1 MKRKGGLSPIN
12 LLMLTV
18 LIDMTGFGMIIPLI
32 PFYAQRFASGAAG
45 IGVLIASYSVM
56 QLLFSPVLGRIS
68 DTRGRRPVLIFSIL
82 TSVGSFALFTF
93 ASNYFVLLL
102 SRLVAGL
109 ATEGAVA
116 QAYVADITTKEE
128 RSSGIGK
135 IGAATGIGFILGPV
149 FGGLLSP
156 YGLRAPGYAALF
168 LSLVNLVLLF
178 VLLPEPERH
187 TVGSSE
193 GGLMESLKGVLD
205 AVREPFIGQVYIIFF
220 FVTLAFAAIPVIVPL
235 LAIEYYG
242 FTEVE
247 MSYVFIFIGL
257 VQVFL
262 QGFAI
267 KKLVA
272 RLGEEKLIIFGPL
285 LLLLGV
291 VLTPLLRSIPGFGF
305 STVLVTLGVGIT
317 NTVVP
322 GFISLMTSADMQGS
336 KLGVAQSVGS
346 IARIFGPLIGGF
358 ATDLGGVQ
366 LPFYVSGAL
375 LLAPFFLGCRLFQA
389 CTLHDLLEPLDRRE
403 HEDIYFQD

>member
-45 IGVLIASYSVM
+45 IGILIASYSVM
-56 QLLFSPVLGRIS
+56 QLLFSPVLGRVS

-93 ASNYFVLLL
+93 ASNYFALLV

-187 TVGSSE
+187 SVGSSE
-193 GGLMESLKGVLD
+193 SGLMESLRGVLE

-257 VQVFL
+257 IQVFL

-267 KKLVA
+267 KKLVS

-291 VLTPLLRSIPGFGF
+291 VLTPILRSIPGFGL
-305 STVLVTLGVGIT
+305 STVLVSLGVGIT

-322 GFISLMTSADMQGS
+322 GFISLMTSDDMQGS
-336 KLGVAQSVGS
+336 KLGVAQSVAS

-366 LPFYVSGAL
+366 IPFYVSGAL

-389 CTLHDLLEPLDRRE
+389 CTLNGLLGPLDRRKR
-403 HEDIYFQD
+403 EDIHFQD

>member
-1 MKRKGGLSPIN
+1 MKSKGGLSPIN

-32 PFYAQRFASGAAG
+32 PFYAQRFSSGAAG
-45 IGVLIASYSVM
+45 IGILIASYSVM
-56 QLLFSPVLGRIS
+56 QLLFSPVLGRVS
-68 DTRGRRPVLIFSIL
+68 DARGRRPVLLFSIL

-93 ASNYFVLLL
+93 ASNYFVLLV

-187 TVGSSE
+187 AVGSSE
-193 GGLMESLKGVLD
+193 GGLMESLRGVLE
-205 AVREPFIGQVYIIFF
+205 AVREPFIGQVYVIFF

-257 VQVFL
+257 IQVFL

-267 KKLVA
+267 KKLVS
-272 RLGEEKLIIFGPL
+272 RLGEEKLMIFGPL

-291 VLTPLLRSIPGFGF
+291 VLTPILRSIPGFGV
-305 STVLVTLGVGIT
+305 STVLVSLGVGIS

-322 GFISLMTSADMQGS
+322 GFISLMTSDDMQGS
-336 KLGVAQSVGS
+336 KLGVAQSVAS

-366 LPFYVSGAL
+366 IPFYVSGAL

-389 CTLHDLLEPLDRRE
+389 CTLNGLLDPLDRRKR
-403 HEDIYFQD
+403 EDIYFQD

>member
-1 MKRKGGLSPIN
+1 MKIKGGLSPIN

-18 LIDMTGFGMIIPLI
+18 LIDMTGFGMIMPLI

-45 IGVLIASYSVM
+45 IGILIASYSVM
-56 QLLFSPVLGRIS
+56 QLLFSPVLGRVS
-68 DTRGRRPVLIFSIL
+68 DTRGRRPVLLFSIL

-93 ASNYFVLLL
+93 ASNYFVLLV

-156 YGLRAPGYAALF
+156 YWLRAPGYAALF

-187 TVGSSE
+187 AVGSSE
-193 GGLMESLKGVLD
+193 GGLMESLRGVLD
-205 AVREPFIGQVYIIFF
+205 AVREPFIGQVYVIFF

-257 VQVFL
+257 IQVFL

-267 KKLVA
+267 KKLVS

-291 VLTPLLRSIPGFGF
+291 VLTPILRSIPGFGL
-305 STVLVTLGVGIT
+305 STVLVSLGVGIS

-322 GFISLMTSADMQGS
+322 GFISLMTSDDMQGS
-336 KLGVAQSVGS
+336 KLGVAQSVAS

-366 LPFYVSGAL
+366 IPFYVSGAL

-389 CTLHDLLEPLDRRE
+389 CTLNGLLDPLDRRKR
-403 HEDIYFQD
+403 EDIYFQD

>member
-1 MKRKGGLSPIN
+1 MKSKGGLSPIN

-32 PFYAQRFASGAAG
+32 PFYAQRFSSGAAG
-45 IGVLIASYSVM
+45 IGILIASYSVM
-56 QLLFSPVLGRIS
+56 QLLFSPVLGRVS

-93 ASNYFVLLL
+93 ASNYFVLLV

-187 TVGSSE
+187 AVGSSE
-193 GGLMESLKGVLD
+193 GGLMESLRGVLD
-205 AVREPFIGQVYIIFF
+205 AVREPFIGQVYVIFF

-257 VQVFL
+257 IQVFL

-267 KKLVA
+267 KKLVS

-291 VLTPLLRSIPGFGF
+291 VLTPILRSIPGFGL
-305 STVLVTLGVGIT
+305 STVLVSLGVGIS

-322 GFISLMTSADMQGS
+322 GFISLMTSDDMQGS
-336 KLGVAQSVGS
+336 KLGVAQSVAS

-366 LPFYVSGAL
+366 IPFYVSGAL

-389 CTLHDLLEPLDRRE
+389 CTLNGLLDPLDRRE
-403 HEDIYFQD
+403 REDIYFQD

>member
-1 MKRKGGLSPIN
+1 MKSKGGLSPIN

-45 IGVLIASYSVM
+45 IGILIASYSVM
-56 QLLFSPVLGRIS
+56 QLLFSPVLGRVS
-68 DTRGRRPVLIFSIL
+68 DTRGRRPVLLFSIL

-93 ASNYFVLLL
+93 ASSYFVLLV

-187 TVGSSE
+187 AVGSSE
-193 GGLMESLKGVLD
+193 SGLMESLRGVLD
-205 AVREPFIGQVYIIFF
+205 AVREPFIGQVYVIFF

-257 VQVFL
+257 IQVFL

-267 KKLVA
+267 KKLVS
-272 RLGEEKLIIFGPL
+272 RLGEEKLMIFGPL

-291 VLTPLLRSIPGFGF
+291 VLTPILRSIPGFGL
-305 STVLVTLGVGIT
+305 STVLVSLGVGIT

-322 GFISLMTSADMQGS
+322 GFISLMTSDDMQGS
-336 KLGVAQSVGS
+336 KLGVAQSVAS

-366 LPFYVSGAL
+366 IPFYVSGAL

-389 CTLHDLLEPLDRRE
+389 CTLNGLLDPLDRRE
-403 HEDIYFQD
+403 REDIYFQD

>member
-1 MKRKGGLSPIN
+1 M
-12 LLMLTV
+12 
-18 LIDMTGFGMIIPLI
+18 
-32 PFYAQRFASGAAG
+32 
-45 IGVLIASYSVM
+45 
-56 QLLFSPVLGRIS
+56 
-68 DTRGRRPVLIFSIL
+68 LIFSIL

-178 VLLPEPERH
+178 VMLPEPERH
-187 TVGSSE
+187 AVGSGES
-193 GGLMESLKGVLD
+193 GLLESLRGVWD
-205 AVREPFIGQVYIIFF
+205 AVREPFIGQVYVIFF

-291 VLTPLLRSIPGFGF
+291 VFTPLLRSIPGFGF
-305 STVLVTLGVGIT
+305 STVLVSLGVGIT
-317 NTVVP
+317 NTAVP
-322 GFISLMTSADMQGS
+322 GFISLMTSDDLQGS

-358 ATDLGGVQ
+358 VTDLGGVQ
-366 LPFYVSGAL
+366 IPFYVSGVL
-375 LLAPFFLGCRLFQA
+375 LLAPFILGCRLFQA
-389 CTLHDLLEPLDRRE
+389 CTLHGLLEPLDRRE
-403 HEDIYFQD
+403 HEDIHFQD